1 MSESGL
7 EDDLRTRAAWLYYME
22 GMTQDQVAQE
32 LGLTR
37 ARVLRMLA
45 AARQDG
51 TVQIRVMSPLSRCV
65 ELERILE
72 SRFGIE
78 RAIVVPSPRDD
89 GKLCGI
95 LGATVGAYIADSLAD
110 NMTIGLGW
118 GQTLSTALSAI
129 PRRPYAGVRVVSLL
143 GSLTKVNAFNPSE
156 FAWRFADQV
165 AAECYLMAGPVFA
178 PDVHTRRALMEH
190 AGMQELSRRVAQLD
204 LAIVSVGDLS
214 PQSTFSRFGLLGR
227 QEIASLEQAGA
238 VGDVLCRFI
247 DADGRIVAHEINDRV
262 VAVHPDDLCGARK
275 LVLASGGWHKFT
287 AILAAMRLLRP
298 HVLVTDEL
306 VAERLTASAS
316 LHED

>member
-1 MSESGL
+1 MGDFDL
-7 EDDLRTRAAWLYYME
+7 DDDLRTRAAWLYYIE

-32 LGLTR
+32 LGFTR

-78 RAIVVPSPRDD
+78 RAIVIPSPRDES
-89 GKLCGI
+89 KVNAI
-95 LGATVGAYIADSLAD
+95 LGATVGAYIADTLTD

-118 GQTLSTALSAI
+118 GQTLSTALAAI
-129 PRRPYAGVRVVSLL
+129 PRRPYSGVRVVSLL

-165 AAECYLMAGPVFA
+165 GAECYLMAGPVFA

-227 QEIASLEQAGA
+227 PEIASLERAGA

-247 DADGRIVAHEINDRV
+247 DADGRIVDHEINDRV
-262 VAVHPDDLCGARK
+262 VAVHPDALSGARK
-275 LVLASGGWHKFT
+275 LVLASGGWHKSP
-287 AILAAMRLLRP
+287 AILAAIRLLHP
-298 HVLVTDEL
+298 NVLVTDEV
-306 VAERLTASAS
+306 VAERLTTSES
-316 LHED
+316 Q